1 MGVGSSDG
9 PASQPA
15 NHMLLFLQLF
25 APGRFHLNGHA
36 VAHDDTHLPV
46 FQLAQ
51 FRDNPLFCLCQPK
64 FILLLYIAAPFTVR
78 YKTKSRAPRFGRTDK
93 GV

>member
-36 VAHDDTHLPV
+36 VPHDDTHLPV

-64 FILLLYIAAPFTVR
+64 FILLLHIAAPFTVR